1 VLAKQFKNVVLVGAN
16 SDIGISII
24 NQLPLADNAKLYLI
38 GRTEPGSNRFSNLNL
53 STKFEY
59 CDLENLSGVK
69 EIFNDPSKFT
79 VSDLVIIAAGYL
91 PKENLELDLEDI
103 EKTIMTNSLASII
116 LVAGFVKLM
125 NDGRN
130 GQILV
135 LSSVASIRPRIR
147 NFTYGA
153 SKATLDFYSIGLQ
166 NKFENSN
173 IKISIARPGFVFSKM
188 TSNFNPAPFALDLQ
202 ESAKIL
208 VNGLLKEKRV
218 IYAPRK
224 LKVIMGIVK
233 FFPRSIFNK
242 LG

>member
-1 VLAKQFKNVVLVGAN
+1 MLAKQFKNVVLVGAN

-24 NQLPLADNAKLYLI
+24 NHLPLADNAKLYLI
-38 GRTEPGSNRFSNLNL
+38 GRTEPSSNRFSKLNL

-59 CDLENLSGVK
+59 CDLENLPGVK

-79 VSDLVIIAAGYL
+79 NIDLVIIAAGYL
-91 PKENLELDLEDI
+91 PNENLELDLDNI

-116 LVAGFVKLM
+116 LLSGFVKIM

-153 SKATLDFYSIGLQ
+153 SKATLDFYSIGIQ
-166 NKFENSN
+166 NKFKMSN
-173 IKISIARPGFVFSKM
+173 VKISIARPGFVFSKM
-188 TSNFNPAPFALDLQ
+188 TSNFRPAPFAIDL
-202 ESAKIL
+202 EAIAKIL
-208 VNGLLKEKRV
+208 VKGLLKEKRT

-224 LKVIMGIVK
+224 LKVIMGFVK
-233 FFPRSIFNK
+233 FLPRSIFNK